1 MTEQASYHTKYR
13 PQSFKTVRGQDEQL
27 KKLESVLA
35 KGTSQAF
42 IFVGPSGCGKTT
54 LARIVAKHVG
64 CDPADVV
71 DVDAAT
77 NSGAEET
84 RKLQEVMAYRP
95 IGGGEKRAI
104 IIDEAHGLSQKSWDT
119 LLKTIEEPSQ
129 HAFWFFC
136 TTNPGKVPKTI
147 MTRCVRIELLALN
160 DRELERIVNR
170 VCEKEGIDLDP
181 GVKSVVINEAYGS
194 ARQALVNLAA
204 AEHCTNRKE
213 AARALQAVLEG
224 DPIRELCQ
232 FLLKPGSWIKA
243 MAILDKFPEDDR
255 NYEGRRIIVCNY
267 MGSVLKGA
275 KSDDA
280 ATNVLQILEA
290 WSTPYNPSEGAAPF
304 LLSIGRTMF
313 AGG

>member
-1 MTEQASYHTKYR
+1 
-13 PQSFKTVRGQDEQL
+13 VL
-27 KKLESVLA
+27 K

-64 CDPADVV
+64 CDTADVV

-77 NSGAEET
+77 NSGADET
-84 RKLQEVMAYRP
+84 RKLQEVMSFRP
-95 IGGGEKRAI
+95 IGGGDKRAI
-104 IIDEAHGLSQKSWDT
+104 IIDECHGLSQKAWDT
-119 LLKTIEEPSQ
+119 LLKTIEEPSEK
-129 HAFWFFC
+129 AFWFFC

-147 MTRCVRIELLALN
+147 MTRCTRIELKLLN
-160 DRELERIVNR
+160 DRELERIINR
-170 VCEKEGIDLDP
+170 VTEKEEIDLDD
-181 GVKSVVINEAYGS
+181 GVKQVIITEAFGS
-194 ARQALVNLAA
+194 ARQALVNLSA

-213 AARALQAVLEG
+213 AAKAIGAVLEG

-232 FLLKPGSWIKA
+232 FLLKPGSWLKA
-243 MAILDKFPEDDR
+243 MAIVAKFPEDDR

-280 ATNVLQILEA
+280 ATRALEILEA
-290 WSTPYNPSEGAAPF
+290 WSSPYNSSEGAAPF

>member
-1 MTEQASYHTKYR
+1 MPAYHETYR
-13 PQSFKTVRGQDEQL
+13 PRSLKTVRGQDEQI

-42 IFVGPSGCGKTT
+42 IFVGPAGTGKTT
-54 LARIVAKHVG
+54 LARIVAKMVG

-84 RKLQEVMAYRP
+84 RKLQEVMAFRP
-95 IGGGEKRAI
+95 IGGGDTRAI
-104 IIDEAHGLSQKSWDT
+104 IIDECHGLSQKAWDT
-119 LLKTIEEPSQ
+119 LLKTIEEPSKG
-129 HAFWFFC
+129 AYWFFC

-147 MTRCVRIELLALN
+147 MTRCVRIDLKALSER
-160 DRELERIVNR
+160 DLERIIAR
-170 VCEKEGIDLDP
+170 VCEKEEIDLDP
-181 GVKSVVINEAYGS
+181 GVKSVIISEAFGS
-194 ARQALVNLAA
+194 ARQVLVNLAA

-213 AARALQAVLEG
+213 AAKAIGAVLEG

-232 FLLKPGSWIKA
+232 FLLKPGSWLKA
-243 MAILDKFPEDDR
+243 MAIVDKFPEDDR

-280 ATNVLQILEA
+280 ATRTLEILEA

>member
-1 MTEQASYHTKYR
+1 MPAYHDTYR
-13 PQSFKTVRGQDEQL
+13 PRSFKTVRGQDEQI
-27 KKLESVLA
+27 KKLESVLK

-64 CDPADVV
+64 CDTADVV

-77 NSGAEET
+77 NSGADET
-84 RKLQEVMAYRP
+84 RKLQEVMSFRP
-95 IGGGEKRAI
+95 IGGGDKRAI
-104 IIDEAHGLSQKSWDT
+104 IIDECHGLSQKAWDT
-119 LLKTIEEPSQ
+119 LLKTIEEPSEK
-129 HAFWFFC
+129 AFWFFC

-147 MTRCVRIELLALN
+147 MTRCTRIELKLLN
-160 DRELERIVNR
+160 DRELERIINR
-170 VCEKEGIDLDP
+170 VTEKEEIDLDD
-181 GVKSVVINEAYGS
+181 GVKQVIITEAFGS
-194 ARQALVNLAA
+194 ARQALVNLSA

-213 AARALQAVLEG
+213 AAKAIGAVLEG

-232 FLLKPGSWIKA
+232 FLLKPGSWLKA
-243 MAILDKFPEDDR
+243 MAIVAKFPEDDR

-280 ATNVLQILEA
+280 ATRALEILEA
-290 WSTPYNPSEGAAPF
+290 WSSPYNSSEGAAPF